1 MLDIGWSELLV
12 VAVVAIVVIGPRD
25 LPRALRT
32 AGQWVAKVR
41 GIARD
46 FQNSVDDMIRET
58 ELDDL
63 KKEAQAITDFD
74 LNESLERQLDPTG
87 GSEAFGPGAIDKE
100 ALEDFDEPAAQA
112 DYAAEA
118 SMAPPHSLTP
128 AAADEAPVSETGED
142 ETAELPSNRAS
153 G

>member
-32 AGQWVAKVR
+32 AGQWVSKVR
-41 GIARD
+41 GIARE

-87 GSEAFGPGAIDKE
+87 GREAFGPDAIDRE
-100 ALEDFDEPAAQA
+100 ALESFDEPAAVEP
-112 DYAAEA
+112 DYASEAE
-118 SMAPPHSLTP
+118 MAPPHSLTP
-128 AAADEAPVSETGED
+128 AAAKAPASETEED
-142 ETAELPSNRAS
+142 ETPEATSNQAS